1 MNRPDIKAGKDP
13 KTVTPR
19 PSNGGSEDGK
29 LGSRVAALEIQMRYL
44 ATREEVREIVNE
56 CLAPIKEHYATKTW
70 ILVGFVL
77 TIAFVIGT
85 GITVAGMLANQ

>member
-1 MNRPDIKAGKDP
+1 MNRPVTKIRKDP
-13 KTVTPR
+13 EPTTPR
-19 PSNGGSEDGK
+19 SSNGGSEDGK
-29 LGSRVAALEIQMRYL
+29 LESRVTALEIQMRYL

-85 GITVAGMLANQ
+85 GVTVASMLTNQ

>member
-1 MNRPDIKAGKDP
+1 MNRPDIKTGKNP
-13 KTVTPR
+13 KGVAPR
-19 PSNGGSEDGK
+19 SSNGGSEDGK
-29 LGSRVAALEIQMRYL
+29 LESRVAALEIQMRYL